1 MKKEGSL
8 RENLNCSYMYLGIRK
23 KVSQQKRLREV
34 IAKNIGAMKKQRRK
48 RFGKEE
54 NNEDIEWS
62 FLSMGK
68 QK

>member
-1 MKKEGSL
+1 MKKEDSL
-8 RENLNCSYMYLGIRK
+8 RENLNCSYVYLGIRK

-34 IAKNIGAMKKQRRK
+34 IAKNIGAMKRQRRK
-48 RFGKEE
+48 GFRKEE

-62 FLSMGK
+62 LLSTGK